1 MANNDTTVKEAL
13 ITHALGE
20 VEDLVKQLDMVHDK
34 VYKLVDS
41 LDSYFE
47 DIGRDTANTVRKG
60 IDFDIDKAHKRLATV
75 HKEVS
80 DSVELQRKL
89 NMQLSSMVNKIQA
102 TNSNKYQP
110 LLMFGAAFI
119 GGLIPA
125 FLVFL
130 MK

>member
-20 VEDLVKQLDMVHDK
+20 IEDLVKQLDTVHNK
-34 VYKLVDS
+34 VYTLVDS

-47 DIGRDTANTVRKG
+47 DVGRDTANAVRKG

-80 DSVELQRKL
+80 DSVEQQRKL
-89 NMQLSSMVNKIQA
+89 NVQLSSIANKLQA

-110 LLMFGAAFI
+110 LLMFGAAFV

-125 FLVFL
+125 LLVFL
-130 MK
+130 LK